1 MHVSYSQNNA
11 VLDLFL
17 DEEFEDAT
25 YKKNFF
31 EVMTMEE
38 MWTWLKGPLYNGA
51 YPDEWY
57 NGRAFTD
64 DELGCVVCDRAWRGV
79 GAWPCCTGSDPVHG
93 GATPRPG
100 THSCTY
106 G

>member
-57 NGRAFTD
+57 NGVPYTE
-64 DELGCVVCDRAWRGV
+64 DELG
-79 GAWPCCTGSDPVHG
+79 
-93 GATPRPG
+93 
-100 THSCTY
+100 
-106 G
+106 